1 MTNAHSTIKAA
12 TRNAFLDCLREKGN
26 VTAAARLVGIDR
38 VTAYR
43 WRDADADFAQA
54 WDDAI
59 EEAADLIELE
69 AHRRAVSGIDEPV
82 IYQGDVTYLY
92 ERDEKGRVI
101 HDTVQRKTIGLDGE
115 PRIVTEQVPRL
126 LLDAQGKP
134 VTLAKR
140 VYSDALMALL
150 LKAHRPDKYRE
161 NSKIELNGS
170 MSLSAMTEDEIRAEL
185 ALLTATGITLPPDD
199 GSDLV

>member
-38 VTAYR
+38 ATAYR

-82 IYQGDVTYLY
+82 IYQGNVTYVY
-92 ERDEKGRVI
+92 ERDTQGRIVY
-101 HDTVQRKTIGLDGE
+101 DTIEREDKGLDGKTITVTD
-115 PRIVTEQVPRL
+115 RIPRL
-126 LLDAQGKP
+126 ALDAQGKP
-134 VTLAKR
+134 LTLSKR

-185 ALLTATGITLPPDD
+185 ALLTAAGVTLPPDD

>member
-12 TRNAFLDCLREKGN
+12 TRKAFLDCLREKGN

-38 VTAYR
+38 ATAYR

-82 IYQGDVTYLY
+82 IYQGDVTYVY
-92 ERDEKGRVI
+92 ERDSQGRVVY
-101 HDTVQRKTIGLDGE
+101 DTVEREENGLDGKTITVTD
-115 PRIVTEQVPRL
+115 RIPRL
-126 LLDAQGKP
+126 ALDAQGKP
-134 VTLAKR
+134 LTLSKR

-185 ALLTATGITLPPDD
+185 ALLTAAGVMLPPDD

>member
-38 VTAYR
+38 ATAYR

-82 IYQGDVTYLY
+82 IYQGDVTYVY
-92 ERDEKGRVI
+92 ERDTQGRIVY
-101 HDTVQRKTIGLDGE
+101 DTIEREDKGLDGKTITVTD
-115 PRIVTEQVPRL
+115 RIPRL
-126 LLDAQGKP
+126 ALDAQGKP
-134 VTLAKR
+134 LTLSKR

-185 ALLTATGITLPPDD
+185 ALLTAAGVTLPPDD

>member
-12 TRNAFLDCLREKGN
+12 TRKAFLDCLREKGN

-38 VTAYR
+38 ATAYR

-82 IYQGDVTYLY
+82 IYQGDVTYVY
-92 ERDEKGRVI
+92 ERDSQGRVVY
-101 HDTVQRKTIGLDGE
+101 DTVEREENGLDGKTITVTD
-115 PRIVTEQVPRL
+115 RIPRL
-126 LLDAQGKP
+126 VLDAQGKP
-134 VTLAKR
+134 LTLSKR

-185 ALLTATGITLPPDD
+185 ALLTAAGVMLPPDD

>member
-12 TRNAFLDCLREKGN
+12 TRKAFLDCLREKGN

-38 VTAYR
+38 ATAYR

-82 IYQGDVTYLY
+82 IYQGDVTYVY
-92 ERDEKGRVI
+92 ERDSQGRVVY
-101 HDTVQRKTIGLDGE
+101 DTIEREDKGLDGE
-115 PRIVTEQVPRL
+115 TITVTDRIPRL
-126 LLDAQGKP
+126 VLDAQGKP
-134 VTLAKR
+134 LTLSKR

-185 ALLTATGITLPPDD
+185 ALLTATGVMLPPDD

>member
-12 TRNAFLDCLREKGN
+12 TRKAFLDCLREKGN

-38 VTAYR
+38 ATAYR

-82 IYQGDVTYLY
+82 IYQGDVTYVY
-92 ERDEKGRVI
+92 ERDSQGRVVYDI
-101 HDTVQRKTIGLDGE
+101 VEREDKGLDGKTITVTD
-115 PRIVTEQVPRL
+115 RIPRL
-126 LLDAQGKP
+126 ALDAQGKP
-134 VTLAKR
+134 LTLSKR

-185 ALLTATGITLPPDD
+185 ALLTAAGVTLPPDD

>member
-12 TRNAFLDCLREKGN
+12 TRKAFLDCLREKGN

-38 VTAYR
+38 ATAYR

-92 ERDEKGRVI
+92 ERDSQGRVVY
-101 HDTVQRKTIGLDGE
+101 DTVEREENGLDGKTITVTD
-115 PRIVTEQVPRL
+115 RIPRL
-126 LLDAQGKP
+126 ALDAQGKP
-134 VTLAKR
+134 MTLSKR

-185 ALLTATGITLPPDD
+185 ALLTAAGVTRPPDD